1 MTSLKFCA
9 IGILGLVL
17 TAVIKQW
24 KSDWLPLVR
33 LALVLTLGISAIELS
48 APIVSYLSGLAQ
60 ISLIAPYATLLLKAL
75 SIAWLAQYTAAL
87 CRECGEGGTAS
98 GVELVARIELLILAL
113 PLVGEILE
121 TAKQL
126 LSMGGGT

>member
-33 LALVLTLGISAIELS
+33 LALVLTLGISAIEL
-48 APIVSYLSGLAQ
+48 ATPIVSYLSGLAQ

-75 SIAWLAQYTAAL
+75 SIAWLAQYTATL
-87 CRECGEGGTAS
+87 CRECGESGTAS

>member
-9 IGILGLVL
+9 IAVLGLVL
-17 TAVIKQW
+17 TALIKQW
-24 KSDWLPLVR
+24 KSDWLPFVR
-33 LALVLTLGISAIELS
+33 LALVLTLGVSALGLAE
-48 APIVSYLSGLAQ
+48 PIVTYLSELAEL
-60 ISLIAPYATLLLKAL
+60 SLIAPYATLLCKAL
-75 SIAWLAQYTAAL
+75 AIAWLGQYTATL

-98 GVELVARIELLILAL
+98 GIELVTRLELVILSL

-126 LSMGGGT
+126 LTMGGGT

>member
-17 TAVIKQW
+17 TAIIKQW

-33 LALVLTLGISAIELS
+33 LALVLTLGISAVELA

-75 SIAWLAQYTAAL
+75 SIAWLAQYTATL
-87 CRECGEGGTAS
+87 CRECGENGTAS
-98 GVELVARIELLILAL
+98 GVELIARIELLILAL